1 MDKLGPREGVAV
13 RHKGWIVTQ
22 RSLGWVST
30 PGGGES
36 VGLGPEWKRHDEA
49 PGGEVDGP
57 TNVPWGEVGGGV
69 SKRQC
74 SVSKG
79 SLELERR
86 RRDGRKNRS
95 QMSRYTAWG
104 RTYTVGVAQE
114 QRQVLPPK
122 RVGLDLQHRK
132 GSAWRRPT
140 VGKSGANQ
148 VS

>member
-1 MDKLGPREGVAV
+1 MMRPQVGRWMDLPMSPGER
-13 RHKGWIVTQ
+13 
-22 RSLGWVST
+22 WV
-30 PGGGES
+30 
-36 VGLGPEWKRHDEA
+36 V
-49 PGGEVDGP
+49 
-57 TNVPWGEVGGGV
+57 GV

-95 QMSRYTAWG
+95 QMPRYTAWG

-140 VGKSGANQ
+140 VGKERSQPSVINKDFGY
-148 VS
+148 VV